1 MDNEIAMVVD
11 KLKTHWYDW
20 LCTHEPGFKN
30 LSFDERGEYVTCIV
44 DYIIKY
50 ELFID
55 YEG

>member
-20 LCTHEPGFKN
+20 LYTHEPGFKN